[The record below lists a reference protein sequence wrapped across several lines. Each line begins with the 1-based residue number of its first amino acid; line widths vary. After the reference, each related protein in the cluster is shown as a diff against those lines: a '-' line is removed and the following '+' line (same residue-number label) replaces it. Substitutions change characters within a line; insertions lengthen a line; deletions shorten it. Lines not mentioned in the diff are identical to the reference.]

1 MAKLWLNQFMCLT
14 PIQNDHIRSTDQ
26 QLLGE
31 TVHIMW
37 LGSRVRADL
46 KGGNVARLTGFCYE
60 S

>member
-1 MAKLWLNQFMCLT
+1 MCLT
-14 PIQNDHIRSTDQ
+14 PIQNDPIRSTAQ

-31 TVHIMW
+31 TARIMW
-37 LGSRVRADL
+37 LGSRVRVDL